1 MRWSW
6 SGQREGDKRVA
17 QGLFCDFR
25 MAASGDHHVLF
36 AVRAELVGH
45 RCGVATSWKL
55 RLPQLLACFHI
66 EGTKV
71 GIEGAGDENQ
81 SSRTGDGATQA
92 DRSWWDRRLLT
103 AKILQR
109 TEGNLPSNL
118 SFRHVNRDE
127 HTPGWR
133 RARQLRR
140 RLEEAAKQSVGRP
153 GLRGILAVFRA
164 DFVAPEISAGNE
176 LYFGN
181 QVVRVHEQK
190 AVLRIKGVATP
201 GHASKIARHS
211 QSALNTWR
219 SEDTLVAKRANPG
232 PAGLAIL
239 GSRSPGI
246 LRRDLLRSEWRR
258 SCGEGL
264 RG

>member
-1 MRWSW
+1 
-6 SGQREGDKRVA
+6 
-17 QGLFCDFR
+17 

-45 RCGVATSWKL
+45 WCGVATSRKL

-118 SFRHVNRDE
+118 SFRHVNRDRSEE
-127 HTPGWR
+127 HTSEL
-133 RARQLRR
+133 QSLRHLVC
-140 RLEEAAKQSVGRP
+140 RL
-153 GLRGILAVFRA
+153 
-164 DFVAPEISAGNE
+164 
-176 LYFGN
+176 
-181 QVVRVHEQK
+181 
-190 AVLRIKGVATP
+190 
-201 GHASKIARHS
+201 
-211 QSALNTWR
+211 
-219 SEDTLVAKRANPG
+219 
-232 PAGLAIL
+232 
-239 GSRSPGI
+239 
-246 LRRDLLRSEWRR
+246 LLEKKNID
-258 SCGEGL
+258 E
-264 RG
+264 